1 MSPARFRC
9 ATQLCGLYMRFRKFI
24 SNIIRNVLHIQL
36 RVEILFIF
44 LLSCI
49 EVLPEVL
56 IYVRIGRVGSTRHP
70 KNHTAGI
77 GVRLLAKHAKSRRA
91 GRASRKHSHLI
102 TGTACSCFY
111 IALYPCFDEY
121 LFRWHPLIFRSCSS
135 LLGIRPNTK
144 RAHFPIPLRRSR
156 SIAGVHCRRYIKE
169 KQGRRGYTA
178 PCLELGGHI

>member
-9 ATQLCGLYMRFRKFI
+9 ATQLCGLWMEFFKF
-24 SNIIRNVLHIQL
+24 SNFIIRINFYTQL
-36 RVEILFIF
+36 RVGITFTIL
-44 LLSCI
+44 SSSI
-49 EVLPEVL
+49 ETFPEVL

-77 GVRLLAKHAKSRRA
+77 GVRLLAKRAKSRRA
-91 GRASRKHSHLI
+91 GRAPRKHSHLI
-102 TGTACSCFY
+102 TGTACSCFH

-121 LFRWHPLIFRSCSS
+121 LFRWYPLIFRSCSS